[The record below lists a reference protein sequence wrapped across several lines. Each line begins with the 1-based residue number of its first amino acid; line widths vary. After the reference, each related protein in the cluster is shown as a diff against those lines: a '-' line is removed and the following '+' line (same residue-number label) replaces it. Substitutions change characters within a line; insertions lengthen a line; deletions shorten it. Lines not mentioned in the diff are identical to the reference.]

1 MQRGENRR
9 FKALIAAAS
18 GMIGNK
24 KRAAKK
30 LLSSVVIDNGN
41 ITLRLFYHFKHTTGT
56 GETQNN
62 RSKTQDMKKLSKI
75 KNYPCSK
82 YRGYIIKIKVII
94 LIMNTDIIPL

>member
-1 MQRGENRR
+1 M
-9 FKALIAAAS
+9 LIAAAS

-30 LLSSVVIDNGN
+30 PLSSVVIDNEN
-41 ITLRLFYHFKHTTGT
+41 ITLRLFYHFEHTTGT

-62 RSKTQDMKKLSKI
+62 RSKPQDMKKLSKI
-75 KNYPCSK
+75 KKYPCRN
-82 YRGYIIKIKVII
+82 YRGYIIKITVII

>member
-1 MQRGENRR
+1 M
-9 FKALIAAAS
+9 IAAAS

-30 LLSSVVIDNGN
+30 LLSSVVIDNRN

-62 RSKTQDMKKLSKI
+62 RSKPQDMKKLSKI
-75 KNYPCSK
+75 KKYPCSTNK
-82 YRGYIIKIKVII
+82 TKMFKIIEF
-94 LIMNTDIIPL
+94 

>member
-1 MQRGENRR
+1 
-9 FKALIAAAS
+9 
-18 GMIGNK
+18 MIGNK

-62 RSKTQDMKKLSKI
+62 RSKTQDMKRLSKI
-75 KNYPCSK
+75 KIPLQQLQ
-82 YRGYIIKIKVII
+82 GLIIKITVII
-94 LIMNTDIIPL
+94 LIMNTDIITL